1 MTDTT
6 NKEDWVSPPKT
17 EVGVIGWMR
26 KNLFS
31 NWFNSVL
38 TLIALYLILT
48 TVPGIIEWAL
58 INSVWGDK
66 SPEVCREA
74 QGACWSFIYEKY
86 RFILFG
92 ALSMLLPYF
101 INLIYPIPLGHR
113 FLLFAI
119 FFLHLAMIWAALDL
133 IQRLAQTG
141 AASLAV
147 KLAAGFM
154 GTVLAGGLAFNV
166 AFAQFDYRRHVANWQ
181 PVPATIGK
189 VVQSVPA
196 NGVVMAQ
203 PMLAWPIPTFGGKVI
218 SLFHPNPMVPDQADR
233 KRDVARFFDAETPV
247 AQRRHILNQYRA
259 THVLID
265 TTDTADSVLTYLY
278 LNGTI
283 TETMDTLQLIALSS
297 PSS

>member
-92 ALSMLLPYF
+92 VYPYDEHWR
-101 INLIYPIPLGHR
+101 PLC
-113 FLLFAI
+113 
-119 FFLHLAMIWAALDL
+119 AMIIFLTL
-133 IQRLAQTG
+133 I
-141 AASLAV
+141 
-147 KLAAGFM
+147 
-154 GTVLAGGLAFNV
+154 
-166 AFAQFDYRRHVANWQ
+166 
-181 PVPATIGK
+181 
-189 VVQSVPA
+189 
-196 NGVVMAQ
+196 
-203 PMLAWPIPTFGGKVI
+203 FG
-218 SLFHPNPMVPDQADR
+218 S
-233 KRDVARFFDAETPV
+233 
-247 AQRRHILNQYRA
+247 
-259 THVLID
+259 
-265 TTDTADSVLTYLY
+265 
-278 LNGTI
+278 
-283 TETMDTLQLIALSS
+283 
-297 PSS
+297 